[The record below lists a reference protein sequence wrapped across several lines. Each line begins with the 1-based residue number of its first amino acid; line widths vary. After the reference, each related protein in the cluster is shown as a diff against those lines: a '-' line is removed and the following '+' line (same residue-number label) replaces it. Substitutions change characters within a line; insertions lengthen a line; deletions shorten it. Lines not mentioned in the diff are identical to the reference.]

1 MQKKILVRGPLLS
14 RSGYGEQARF
24 ALRALRS
31 RPDLF
36 DIYLLNTP
44 WGATGQIAGETEE
57 RNWIN
62 EHLIKTAHYQQA
74 MPGAYDLSLQITI
87 PNEFE
92 ALAPINIGYTAG
104 IETNKAAP
112 QWLVACNEKVQ
123 KVITIS
129 EHSKRVLEQTTYD
142 VKTEDGAEIKG
153 WGMQVPVE
161 FVDYPVRTHEPE
173 PLDIEL
179 STSKN
184 FLAVSQWSPRKN
196 FENMIKW
203 FVEEYR
209 DDEEAGLVIKTN
221 CANDSLLD
229 RMQTQHRLGVLLHP
243 LGERKCKVH
252 LIHGELT
259 AGQLTWLYTHPTMKA
274 MINIAHGEGFG
285 IPMLEAAS
293 LGLPL
298 VTVTWSGQ
306 MDFICKQNKKGK
318 RVPHVARVDYDIAP
332 VQPEDVWEGVI
343 TAESMWAWAREGSYK
358 KAIREILTK
367 EKHYKTKAEQLQ
379 KHVLATFTKEAYDEA
394 FVKCIT
400 DCLPELTSD
409 QEDVDSWLE
418 QLDIS
423 THE

>member
-14 RSGYGEQARF
+14 RSGYGEQSRF

-44 WGATGQIAGETEE
+44 WGNTGQIAGEAEE
-57 RNWIN
+57 RGWIN
-62 EHLIKTAHYQQA
+62 DQLIRTAQYQQ
-74 MPGAYDLSLQITI
+74 MSPGAYDVSLQITI

-92 ALAPINIGYTAG
+92 ILSPINIGYTAG

-112 QWLVACNEKVQ
+112 QWISACNDKVQ

-129 EHSKRVLEQTTYD
+129 EHSKKVLEQTKYNISTQEG
-142 VKTEDGAEIKG
+142 TEIKD
-153 WGMQVPVE
+153 WGITIPVE
-161 FVDYPVRTHEPE
+161 YVDYPVRSHEPE
-173 PLDIEL
+173 ALDIEF
-179 STSKN
+179 STAKN
-184 FLAVSQWSPRKN
+184 FLAVSQWGPRKN

-209 DDEEAGLVIKTN
+209 DEEDVGLVLKTN
-221 CANDSLLD
+221 CASDSVLD
-229 RMQTQHRLGVLLHP
+229 RMQTQHRLGTVLHAF
-243 LGERKCKVH
+243 GDRKCKIH

-259 AGQLTWLYTHPTMKA
+259 PGQLTWLYTHPTMKA

-298 VTVTWSGQ
+298 VTITWSGQ
-306 MDFICKQNKKGK
+306 MDFICKKNKKGK
-318 RVPHVARVDYDIAP
+318 KVPYIARVDYDIAP
-332 VQPEDVWEGVI
+332 VQDEVVWDGVI
-343 TAESMWAWAREGSYK
+343 TKESMWAFAREASYK

-379 KHVLATFTKEAYDEA
+379 KHVLETFTKEAYDEA
-394 FVKCIT
+394 FV
-400 DCLPELTSD
+400 L
-409 QEDVDSWLE
+409 
-418 QLDIS
+418 
-423 THE
+423 